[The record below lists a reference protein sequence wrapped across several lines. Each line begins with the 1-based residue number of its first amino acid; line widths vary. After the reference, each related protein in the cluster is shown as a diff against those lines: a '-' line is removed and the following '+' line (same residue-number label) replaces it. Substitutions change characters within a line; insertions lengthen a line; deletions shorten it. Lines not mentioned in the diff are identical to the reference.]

1 MTVFI
6 RLIFCLLLA
15 FPPAAALAAPPEVG
29 QTLPALTL
37 PVPQDPAG
45 QEMLGVQ
52 GKTSFTLADLPG
64 DLIFIEVIGVY
75 CPQCVKQSP
84 GFKSLFNRL
93 NKGKTKGR
101 VAMFALAA
109 GGTDAEVRQLAAT
122 GQYLFPIV
130 SDPDYAAHKVLGEP
144 LTPFTIVCRP
154 GGEILYTHL
163 GIIEDVDGLYQQ
175 IKALLDKG

>member
-1 MTVFI
+1 MSVLVRATLV
-6 RLIFCLLLA
+6 LLLA
-15 FPPAAALAAPPEVG
+15 IAAVPAAAGPPEAG
-29 QTLPALTL
+29 QAMPVLSL

-45 QEMLGVQ
+45 QAMLGLQ
-52 GKTSFTLADLPG
+52 GKTAFTLADLPG
-64 DLIFIEVIGVY
+64 DLVFIEVIGVY

-84 GFKSLFNRL
+84 GFKTLFNRL

-130 SDPDYAAHKVLGEP
+130 SDPEYAAHKTLGEP
-144 LTPFTIVCRP
+144 LTPYTIVCRP
-154 GGEILYTHL
+154 DGEVVYAHL
-163 GIIEDVDGLYQQ
+163 GIVEDVDGLYQQ
-175 IKALLDKG
+175 IKALLEKG

>member
-1 MTVFI
+1 MPFFI
-6 RLIFCLLLA
+6 RLTAFLLLA
-15 FPPAAALAAPPEVG
+15 FAVAPALAEPPGPG
-29 QTLPALTL
+29 QSMPALTL

-45 QEMLGVQ
+45 QETLGVQ
-52 GKTSFTLADLPG
+52 GRTTFALADLPG

-84 GFKSLFNRL
+84 GFKTLFNRL
-93 NKGKTKGR
+93 NKGKLKGR
-101 VAMFALAA
+101 VTMFALAA
-109 GGTDAEVRQLAAT
+109 GGTEAEVRQLFGT

-130 SDPDYAAHKVLGEP
+130 SDPDYAAHKLLGEP

-163 GIIEDVDGLYQQ
+163 GIVEDIDGLYQQ
-175 IKALLDKG
+175 VKAMLE